1 VSALSGERPAT
12 LSAFIPQETFMSLVI
27 DVISDVV
34 CPWCY
39 IGKRNLE
46 AALVLYREKHPEA
59 SAPTVRWHPF
69 QLNPQLPKTGVPRA
83 EYLEKK
89 FGGPARAQQIYAR
102 VTDAGKKAGIDFQF
116 DRIVVQPN
124 TVDAHRL
131 VYHALEKGKQDA
143 VVEELFKAYFL
154 DARDLTKTSILSE
167 IAEKAGIDRK
177 SVAEYLETDED
188 SDLIAEADHE
198 ARQVGVEGVPFFI
211 LNRKVGLSGAQP
223 PEMLLQAMEEAAAEQ
238 TESA

>member
-1 VSALSGERPAT
+1 MP
-12 LSAFIPQETFMSLVI
+12 LVI

-39 IGKRNLE
+39 IGKRHLE
-46 AALVLYREKHPEA
+46 VALARFSEKHPD
-59 SAPTVRWHPF
+59 APAPKVRWHPF
-69 QLNPQLPKTGVPRA
+69 QLNPQLPKSGVPRA

-102 VTDAGKKAGIDFQF
+102 VVEAGKQAGIAFQF
-116 DRIVVQPN
+116 DRIAVQPN

-154 DARDLTKTSILSE
+154 DARDLTKNSTLSD
-167 IAEKAGIDRK
+167 IAEKAGIDRQ
-177 SVAEYLETDED
+177 SVAEYLESDED
-188 SDLIAEADHE
+188 SVLIANADHE

-211 LNRKVGLSGAQP
+211 LNRKFGLSGAQP
-223 PEMLLQAMEEAAAEQ
+223 PETLLQAMEKAAAE
-238 TESA
+238 AG